1 MDTGRPVA
9 VRSKPGWAKIP
20 KGFFDVKVNKMCV
33 CDVYVAWMTMFEL
46 QLIVFHEF
54 TNIGRL
60 DL

>member
-20 KGFFDVKVNKMCV
+20 KGFFDVKVNKN
-33 CDVYVAWMTMFEL
+33 VYVAWMTMFEL

-60 DL
+60 HL